1 MKKLG
6 PLEKGIVFQ
15 PTSNGLIA
23 RAVSDVAKSTTIENK
38 FKLLFAKFNVEEGN
52 WQHLALV
59 FRRAKNFE
67 GKVSNRYVAD

>member
-23 RAVSDVAKSTTIENK
+23 RAVSDVAKSTTIEHK
-38 FKLLFAKFNVEEGN
+38 FKLLFAKFNCWRRLNLDSECRFFLDRG
-52 WQHLALV
+52 LAANIWLV
-59 FRRAKNFE
+59 
-67 GKVSNRYVAD
+67 GC